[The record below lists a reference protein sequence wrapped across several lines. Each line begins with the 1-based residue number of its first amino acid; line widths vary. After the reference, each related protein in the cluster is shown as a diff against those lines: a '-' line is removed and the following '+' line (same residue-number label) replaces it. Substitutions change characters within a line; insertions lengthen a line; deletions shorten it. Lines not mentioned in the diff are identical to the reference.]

1 MTSASAP
8 DLHDT
13 PPLDNHAGEHAA
25 SNTDSSANSDNERPR
40 FRPVPWSALETP
52 QDVEL
57 WIAEHDQTMQERIK
71 PQETGVG
78 VRFRLAVGGDVY
90 MQTTDDAILLDVEP
104 DASWIAPLITAATGA
119 EPPAGTVWALP
130 DDRLVQLLLG
140 LSSLVE
146 SSLIVTGHNFGKHGR
161 QRY

>member
-8 DLHDT
+8 DLPDT
-13 PPLDNHAGEHAA
+13 TFP
-25 SNTDSSANSDNERPR
+25 DSSTENGAERPR

-78 VRFRLAVGGDVY
+78 VRFRLAVGGDIY

-161 QRY
+161 RNY

>member
-8 DLHDT
+8 DTPDIPDT
-13 PPLDNHAGEHAA
+13 SDSHAE
-25 SNTDSSANSDNERPR
+25 SSAERPR
-40 FRPVPWSALETP
+40 FRPVPWTALETP

-78 VRFRLAVGGDVY
+78 VRFRLAVGGDIY

-104 DASWIAPLITAATGA
+104 DASWVAPLIMAATGA
-119 EPPAGTVWALP
+119 EQPAGNVWALP

-140 LSSLVE
+140 LSTLVE

-161 QRY
+161 RNY